1 MDLTRLIGKGEVN
14 EWHVAYNLKAE
25 YGGYI
30 ADTMGNRFHVS
41 EDDALKLSELLNGL
55 LDALGDMAIA
65 REDGDPAYYLR
76 CNAYDE
82 LDKLGQIV
90 SEETE

>member
-1 MDLTRLIGKGEVN
+1 MDLTKLIGAGLVN
-14 EWHVAYNLKAE
+14 EWSVAYNLKAE

-30 ADTMGNRFHVS
+30 VDTMGNRIHVS
-41 EDDALKLSELLNGL
+41 EDDALKLSELLNGF
-55 LDALGDMAIA
+55 LDALGDMATE

-82 LDKLGQIV
+82 LNRLGQIV
-90 SEETE
+90 REDED